1 MSVGG
6 IGGRGTR
13 IVDDGAV
20 GGLGGVGGV
29 ALTLPE
35 EVQVAVFEEDSR
47 LYPNL
52 RSMPDRQVVNIAGW
66 EAIRPPRGGY
76 RVVLETGRTSII
88 GPRPGHDGAIA
99 GSERTYEYRNGKV
112 TLTSPPQNPNGEVG
126 APTGKKLAQK
136 VLSDISGRDPGALED
151 TLAPIERG
159 IRTRNPEVQARAVR
173 TLDGLF
179 ADLKKAGKLD
189 DLARLLI
196 DSKKDGGSDFV
207 DRLTRTVRDYGL
219 APATKKAWA
228 DALKAGAKPQTA
240 GEIAAD
246 IEEALAKRRPR
257 EAISAAARVT
267 NPLLYGIPRLPRTD
281 ASPAE
286 KKLFNGVLAKLGR
299 DGKLDD
305 LRRAIHR
312 SDDEFRRTHPGVM
325 DWFPF
330 ESVLGR
336 AVAAFGTRDVK
347 AAWERADPDPRNV

>member
-13 IVDDGAV
+13 IGDGGTV
-20 GGLGGVGGV
+20 GGVGGV

-35 EVQVAVFEEDSR
+35 EVQVAVYEEDSR

-52 RSMPDRQVVNIAGW
+52 RSMPDRQAVNVAGW
-66 EAIRPPRGGY
+66 EALRPPRGGY
-76 RVVLETGRTSII
+76 RVVLETGRTSIL
-88 GPRPGHDGAIA
+88 GPRPGHDGAIE
-99 GSERTYEYRNGKV
+99 GSQRTYEYRNGNV
-112 TLTSPPQNPNGEVG
+112 TLVSPPQNPNGEVG
-126 APTGKKLAQK
+126 APTGKKLTQK
-136 VLSDISGRDPGALED
+136 VLSDISGRMTGALEE

-196 DSKKDGGSDFV
+196 DWKADGGPDFV
-207 DRLTRTVRDYGL
+207 DRLTRTVKDYGL

-228 DALKAGAKPQTA
+228 DALKAGARPQTA

-257 EAISAAARVT
+257 EAISGAARVT

-281 ASPAE
+281 ASAAE
-286 KKLFNGVLAKLGR
+286 KKLFNGVFAKLGR

-336 AVAAFGTRDVK
+336 AVEAFGTRDVK
-347 AAWERADPDPRNV
+347 AAWNRANPDPRRV